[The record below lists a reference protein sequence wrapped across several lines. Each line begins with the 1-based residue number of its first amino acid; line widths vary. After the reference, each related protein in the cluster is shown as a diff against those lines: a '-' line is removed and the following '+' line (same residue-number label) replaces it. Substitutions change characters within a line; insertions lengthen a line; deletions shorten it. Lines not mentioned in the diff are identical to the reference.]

1 VNNSIAYLILF
12 FICFS
17 TLAKAQQNDSLSIE
31 TRKDSIQKKRAVNK
45 AIYSKARKATIM
57 SACLPGLGQ
66 IYNRKYWKAPVIYVA
81 LGGLGYWGLSNQKKY
96 KYYSDNLRYAN
107 DDDIN
112 TTNVTLY
119 SNDQLIA
126 QKRYYRKFRD
136 MSIML
141 GALVYVI
148 NIIDANVD
156 AHLRTFDVSDDL
168 SLQLKPYSNLDYNN
182 KLQAGVSIKLKFK

>member
-1 VNNSIAYLILF
+1 MNNSIAYLILF

-17 TLAKAQQNDSLSIE
+17 TLAKAQRNDSLSIE

>member
-17 TLAKAQQNDSLSIE
+17 TLAKAQRNDSLSIE